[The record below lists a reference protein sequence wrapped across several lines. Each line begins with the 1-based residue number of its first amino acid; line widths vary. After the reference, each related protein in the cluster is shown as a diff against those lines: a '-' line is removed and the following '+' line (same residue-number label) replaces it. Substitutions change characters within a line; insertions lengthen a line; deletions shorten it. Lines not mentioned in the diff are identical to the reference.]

1 MKSCYPHAA
10 QEKGKFEPT
19 GLRAS
24 LWTVLHNLQFSS
36 LWFRLMISLLLT
48 EMNQLFWFFPLPK
61 HPVKLFPECTSHS
74 LSAFAVCPNHW
85 GWHYAYFNTVQM
97 EICIYKSF
105 PYLHFQVAGLTCW
118 GCSIVDELSEASAAL
133 RGRLIRIRDC
143 CASQLSTFWVS
154 ETLILTHR

>member
-1 MKSCYPHAA
+1 MLPKRKVNLNLLDWEHLSGLCYII
-10 QEKGKFEPT
+10 
-19 GLRAS
+19 
-24 LWTVLHNLQFSS
+24 FS
-36 LWFRLMISLLLT
+36 
-48 EMNQLFWFFPLPK
+48 FPLYDSDWWF
-61 HPVKLFPECTSHS
+61 LFCSQKWTNCSDSFLCPNIQSNCFLNS

-118 GCSIVDELSEASAAL
+118 GCSVVDELPEASAAL